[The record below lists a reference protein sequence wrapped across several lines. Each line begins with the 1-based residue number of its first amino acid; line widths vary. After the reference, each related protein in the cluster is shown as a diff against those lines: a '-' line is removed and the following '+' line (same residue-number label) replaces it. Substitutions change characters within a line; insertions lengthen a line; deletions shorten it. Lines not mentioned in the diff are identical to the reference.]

1 MEFKTFAE
9 AQTRKKLKLL
19 KNNDGEFTSKE
30 FKELLKA
37 HGIEQ

>member
-1 MEFKTFAE
+1 MEFKTFVE

-30 FKELLKA
+30 FKELLKV